1 MNLPSG
7 LLKNACDSFN
17 IWSILLGKNMRWKKA
32 KIRQEEEWVVPLCG
46 ILICL
51 FFRSQSYLVLLFFNK
66 WSVFLAK
73 TKAFFK
79 KHFNPYHI
87 TRQLKTRGM
96 FFIKTVQSY
105 LGGNAADFGD
115 TLIHAD
121 KTNTKRYNC
130 LSGARVSSL
139 FSLPLRSASHIEAV
153 WFAYLFCLSIYQFSV
168 TQHYR

>member
-105 LGGNAADFGD
+105 LGGNAADFGVDHWSMLIRRTQKD
-115 TLIHAD
+115 TIVFLELACHPCFPFHSVQRA
-121 KTNTKRYNC
+121 TLKRSD
-130 LSGARVSSL
+130 L
-139 FSLPLRSASHIEAV
+139 HICFV
-153 WFAYLFCLSIYQFSV
+153 
-168 TQHYR
+168 